1 MAQQR
6 YKVIERID
14 AGGMAE
20 VFKANSTSM
29 QGFQKLVAIKR
40 ILPNLTQN
48 ERFVR
53 MFLDE
58 AKVSLHLNHTNCVH
72 VFDLGIADGTYFIV
86 MEYVDGTNL
95 KKLIEFLHRHDQ
107 PMTVQHAVFIAIE
120 VCKGLTHAHEK
131 RDQSGN
137 PLDIVHRD
145 ISPPNVLL
153 SSSGEVKIT
162 DFGLA
167 KAKSQAEA
175 TDPGV
180 VKGKFGYLSPEAAHG
195 EEVDERTDIFA
206 VGILLWE
213 MLAGRRL
220 FLGESDY
227 DTLQLVRKAEIPSI
241 RKQRNDVPPELEE
254 VLMRTLAR
262 EVDARYQSAED
273 LGRSLAKFLFGHGRV
288 VTSYDLSTLVTQ
300 FREQRPQRKKTAQ
313 DEAVGEAIQKQLDRL
328 KSLEEIKD
336 LDMYL
341 AQHYDSLPDQGEVA
355 ADGGGGFEDPRMW
368 ADLGFGGDG
377 PATKDAMKAMANAE
391 AQAGSGSDSGD
402 GTASWQEAG
411 LGDIARSTSAYKA
424 VQKPAPEAAGGDAK
438 QSRPKRGGPPTLPG
452 DIKGPPPNSSP
463 AQQAQAQQAQAQQ
476 AQAQQAPA
484 PARQP
489 QNTAAPR
496 QAADNPHAPE
506 RSPRQEHNTPVS
518 PSKTNSSQSSSMAG
532 IWVSLLVAL
541 VVVLLGATAFVLGLV
556 P

>member
-1 MAQQR
+1 MAEQR

-40 ILPNLTQN
+40 ILPSLTQN

-86 MEYVDGTNL
+86 MEFVNGTNL
-95 KKLIEFLHRHDQ
+95 KKMIEFMHRRKRQ
-107 PMTVQHAVFIAIE
+107 MRIEQAVFIAIE

-131 RDQSGN
+131 RDQDGN

-145 ISPPNVLL
+145 ISPPNVLI
-153 SSSGEVKIT
+153 SKAGEIKIT

-167 KAKSQAEA
+167 KAKSQAEV

-195 EEVDERTDIFA
+195 KDVDVRTDIFA

-220 FLGESDY
+220 FLGESDFE
-227 DTLQLVRKAEIPSI
+227 TLQQVKKAKIPSLSGI
-241 RKQRNDVPPELEE
+241 RSDMPPQLEA
-254 VLMRTLAR
+254 VLNRTLTRDPDKRIQTAK
-262 EVDARYQSAED
+262 ELAID
-273 LGRSLAKFLFGHGRV
+273 LANFLFEFGEV
-288 VTSYDLSTLVTQ
+288 VTNYHLSELVL
-300 FREQRPQRKKTAQ
+300 EVVDQRPQRARTAK
-313 DEAVGEAIQKQLDRL
+313 DLAVDAAIQKQLNQL
-328 KSLEEIKD
+328 KSLEQIKD
-336 LDMYL
+336 LDLYL

-355 ADGGGGFEDPRMW
+355 AGGDGNFEDPRMW
-368 ADLGFGGDG
+368 ADMGFGGD
-377 PATKDAMKAMANAE
+377 PADGAAPAPLNKAGG
-391 AQAGSGSDSGD
+391 AGQPD
-402 GTASWQEAG
+402 SWQEAG
-411 LGDIARSTSAYKA
+411 LADIAHQTSSYKA
-424 VQKPAPEAAGGDAK
+424 VTGSPPGQNDGN
-438 QSRPKRGGPPTLPG
+438 GGPPTLPG
-452 DIKGPPPNSSP
+452 GVKASALAEAARAGEASR
-463 AQQAQAQQAQAQQ
+463 AAQAAAAAARPEEQRPPERKQPAATSAAPSQTAHKQ
-476 AQAQQAPA
+476 PA
-484 PARQP
+484 PNEPAI
-489 QNTAAPR
+489 
-496 QAADNPHAPE
+496 
-506 RSPRQEHNTPVS
+506 SPRKERTDTPI
-518 PSKTNSSQSSSMAG
+518 SSASVGAG
-532 IWVSLLVAL
+532 SNAFIITAVVAFI
-541 VVVLLGATAFVLGLV
+541 VVVVGLGGAALLGLI

>member
-1 MAQQR
+1 MAEQR

-86 MEYVDGTNL
+86 MEFVDGTNL
-95 KKLIEFLHRHDQ
+95 KKLIKFFGKHNQSIRVE
-107 PMTVQHAVFIAIE
+107 HAVFIAIE

-131 RDQSGN
+131 KDQQGN

-153 SSSGEVKIT
+153 SNAGEVKIT

-167 KAKSQAEA
+167 KAKSQAES

-195 EEVDERTDIFA
+195 EEIDERTDIFA

-227 DTLQLVRKAEIPSI
+227 DTLQQVRNANIPSI
-241 RKQRNDVPPELEE
+241 SDIRSDVPPYLEGI
-254 VLMRTLAR
+254 LKRTLAKNV
-262 EVDARYQSAED
+262 EDRYQTAQQLGEALAE
-273 LGRSLAKFLFGHGRV
+273 FLFDYGQT
-288 VTSYDLSTLVTQ
+288 VTNYDIAGLI
-300 FREQRPQRKKTAQ
+300 EQYRDQKPQRTATKIDQ
-313 DEAVGEAIQKQLDRL
+313 KVAEAAQKQLDQL
-328 KSLEEIKD
+328 KSLEEIED

-341 AQHYDSLPDQGEVA
+341 AEHYDSLPDQGEMRE
-355 ADGGGGFEDPRMW
+355 DSGEGNFEDPRMW
-368 ADLGFGGDG
+368 ADLGGFDSGAPPDGGSDAT
-377 PATKDAMKAMANAE
+377 PAPGGSNPGSTPGAQSPDSWEETGLDDVARATSSFDAVGQGDAPSGVEAAE
-391 AQAGSGSDSGD
+391 AAATAAAQARQAPQPDHNPQPQRSPQPQQQQPQQSPPTMPGD
-402 GTASWQEAG
+402 M
-411 LGDIARSTSAYKA
+411 
-424 VQKPAPEAAGGDAK
+424 PAPSSEPDA
-438 QSRPKRGGPPTLPG
+438 
-452 DIKGPPPNSSP
+452 SP
-463 AQQAQAQQAQAQQ
+463 RA
-476 AQAQQAPA
+476 APA
-484 PARQP
+484 AQP
-489 QNTAAPR
+489 S
-496 QAADNPHAPE
+496 
-506 RSPRQEHNTPVS
+506 RSETPVTDS
-518 PSKTNSSQSSSMAG
+518 DEASG
-532 IWVSLLVAL
+532 IGPTAITLIVAL
-541 VVVLLGATAFVLGLV
+541 IVVALGVGAGFALGYL
-556 P
+556 PPS

>member
-1 MAQQR
+1 MAEQR

-29 QGFQKLVAIKR
+29 QGFEKLVAIKR

-86 MEYVDGTNL
+86 MEFIDGTNL
-95 KKLIEFLHRHDQ
+95 KKLIEFLHKHNQRMAVEQ
-107 PMTVQHAVFIAIE
+107 AVFIAIE

-131 RDQSGN
+131 KDQEGH

-145 ISPPNVLL
+145 ISPPNILL
-153 SSSGEVKIT
+153 SKAGEVKIT

-167 KAKSQAEA
+167 KAKSQAES

-195 EEVDERTDIFA
+195 EEIDARTDIFA

-227 DTLQLVRKAEIPSI
+227 ETLQLVRKAQVPRIDEVRS
-241 RKQRNDVPPELEE
+241 DVPSELVN
-254 VLMRTLAR
+254 VLMRALTG
-262 EVDARYQSAED
+262 DPNDRYQTAKD
-273 LGRSLAKFLFGHGRV
+273 LADGLGHFLFDYGRV
-288 VTSYDLSTLVTQ
+288 VTSYHIADLVEQ
-300 FREQRPQRKKTAQ
+300 FRQQRPKRRKTAH
-313 DEAVGEAIQKQLDRL
+313 DEAVGAAIQKQLDRL
-328 KSLEEIKD
+328 KSLEEIED

-355 ADGGGGFEDPRMW
+355 ADSDGNFEDPRMW
-368 ADLGFGGDG
+368 ADLGFGEPG
-377 PATKDAMKAMANAE
+377 AE
-391 AQAGSGSDSGD
+391 AAPVEALEAPDDSGE
-402 GTASWQEAG
+402 SWSEAG
-411 LGDIARSTSAYKA
+411 LDDIARETSAMQA
-424 VQKPAPEAAGGDAK
+424 IDAETIRR
-438 QSRPKRGGPPTLPG
+438 QQAKRAGPPTLPG
-452 DIKGPPPNSSP
+452 GVP
-463 AQQAQAQQAQAQQ
+463 APGGQATATRQQAP
-476 AQAQQAPA
+476 AQQAPA
-484 PARQP
+484 Q
-489 QNTAAPR
+489 QAPSR
-496 QAADNPHAPE
+496 QARSAQPTQPVQAGSDAQAQPADQQPKA
-506 RSPRQEHNTPVS
+506 TKKK
-518 PSKTNSSQSSSMAG
+518 SKGSSGLGAIG
-532 IWVSLLVAL
+532 VSLIVAIIVVAL
-541 VVVLLGATAFVLGLV
+541 GIGAGFVLGVV
-556 P
+556 PP

>member
-1 MAQQR
+1 MAEQR

-29 QGFQKLVAIKR
+29 QGFEKLVAIKR
-40 ILPNLTQN
+40 ILPSLTQN

-86 MEYVDGTNL
+86 MEFVDGTNL
-95 KKLIEFLHRHDQ
+95 KKLIEFLHHHKQ
-107 PMTVQHAVFIAIE
+107 PMSVEDAVFIAIE

-131 RDQSGN
+131 KDQSGN

-153 SSSGEVKIT
+153 SKAGEVKIT

-167 KAKSQAEA
+167 KAKSQAEI

-195 EEVDERTDIFA
+195 EDVDGRTDIFA

-241 RKQRNDVPPELEE
+241 RGLRNDVPRPLEK
-254 VLMRTLAR
+254 LLQRTLAR
-262 EVDARYQSAED
+262 DVDKRFQTAHDLAQALAR
-273 LGRSLAKFLFGHGRV
+273 FLFEYGRV
-288 VTSYDLSTLVTQ
+288 VTSYDIAELVNQ
-300 FREQRPQRKKTAQ
+300 LIDKRPKRAKTKT
-313 DEAVGEAIQKQLDRL
+313 DEVIGATIQQQLDQL
-328 KSLEEIKD
+328 KSLEEIDD
-336 LDMYL
+336 LDMYM
-341 AQHYDSLPDQGEVA
+341 AQHYDSLPDEGEVA
-355 ADGGGGFEDPRMW
+355 ADADGDFEDPRMW
-368 ADLGFGGDG
+368 ADLGFGGGAPD
-377 PATKDAMKAMANAE
+377 DAPKNTAPRQSDSSSSGE
-391 AQAGSGSDSGD
+391 HSGS
-402 GTASWQEAG
+402 WEEAG
-411 LGDIARSTSAYKA
+411 LDDLARSTSAYKA
-424 VQKPAPEAAGGDAK
+424 IDPETLDAKPQASSPAPRR
-438 QSRPKRGGPPTLPG
+438 SGPPTMPG
-452 DIKGPPPNSSP
+452 GAMK
-463 AQQAQAQQAQAQQ
+463 
-476 AQAQQAPA
+476 APA
-484 PARQP
+484 PKAGPSAQATADNRGAPKKQSPASPAAPQKRRAQPSPAAADPKAEPRRQP
-489 QNTAAPR
+489 AQTPASTAD
-496 QAADNPHAPE
+496 QSGADDTGL
-506 RSPRQEHNTPVS
+506 SPMLIT
-518 PSKTNSSQSSSMAG
+518 
-532 IWVSLLVAL
+532 LLVAL
-541 VVVLLGATAFVLGLV
+541 GVVIVGAAAVFALGWIPPG
-556 P
+556 